1 MPVNPTRK
9 IASVAGITAVA
20 VSAALS
26 FGGAAAVADSPAK
39 QMREVCAKSVY
50 VKERPGV
57 IPVGSVTKGQK
68 VQVTRFSK
76 SGRYAHV
83 VAKQG
88 NYTTRGWVPTRYLC
102 AKGEH
107 A

>member
-1 MPVNPTRK
+1 MSVNPTRK
-9 IASVAGITAVA
+9 IVSVAGVTAIA
-20 VSAALS
+20 ASAALS
-26 FGGAAAVADSPAK
+26 FGGAVAVADSSAK

-57 IPVGSVTKGQK
+57 IPVGSVTKGQR

-76 SGRYAHV
+76 SGRYAHI
-83 VAKQG
+83 VARQG

>member
-1 MPVNPTRK
+1 MPVTPTRK
-9 IASVAGITAVA
+9 IVSFSGITAIA

-26 FGGAAAVADSPAK
+26 FGGAAAVADSPAR

-50 VKERPGV
+50 VKQRPGV
-57 IPVGSVTKGQK
+57 IPVGSVTQGQR
-68 VQVTRFSK
+68 VQVTRFGK

-88 NYTTRGWVPTRYLC
+88 SYTTRGWVPTRYLC